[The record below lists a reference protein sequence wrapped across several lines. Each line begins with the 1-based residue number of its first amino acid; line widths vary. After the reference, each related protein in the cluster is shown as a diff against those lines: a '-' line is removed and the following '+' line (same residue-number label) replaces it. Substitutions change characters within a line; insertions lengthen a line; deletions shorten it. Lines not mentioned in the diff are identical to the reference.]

1 MAAHK
6 YSDSATEI
14 SKCHVSLSLI
24 NIERPGII
32 LIEHKEKPEIK
43 KSISF
48 QDPKKISFELEKP
61 GNYILT
67 FIIDN
72 NRAAMERRITKDLD
86 IETSLSLSTG
96 EEPVLDKAKITQQ
109 PENVIKVKEGTKKKK
124 KKRTII
130 YVVVGL
136 VVAGGAT
143 AALLLSKGGNG
154 NGGEGST
161 VGSIQVN
168 STPSGAKIYLD
179 GNDTGKTTNTT
190 ITDVSIGSHTVK
202 LVKEGYLDYQ
212 ETVSVVA
219 GQTTRASANLN
230 KHTITITSPTIDSTW
245 TKGKDVEIKW
255 TTDGNTNTQ
264 RNMGINREPYP
275 ISAKNFNYFNL
286 RRNGIRTNPRLKDQ
300 NTESER
306 LIGLRSKGDILNRSQ
321 SINNSLST
329 KSHDSSIQGKDNI
342 SPQRSSS
349 MVNNPNFAFPGNSF
363 KPRLKTQ
370 GTMDIMTLSN
380 VKIELYKGSSFSQ
393 NIVSSTTNTGTYT
406 WTVPNSVTNG
416 TNYKIKISCAD
427 NSSVYAESNLFKIED
442 KAIYIRSP
450 QGEALW
456 TKESGVS
463 IRWNSVG
470 TIDRISIDLYRR
482 GGKVRSITANQKN
495 NNSFDWAVPRNLKNG
510 PEYKI

>member
-1 MAAHK
+1 
-6 YSDSATEI
+6 
-14 SKCHVSLSLI
+14 
-24 NIERPGII
+24 
-32 LIEHKEKPEIK
+32 
-43 KSISF
+43 
-48 QDPKKISFELEKP
+48 
-61 GNYILT
+61 
-67 FIIDN
+67 
-72 NRAAMERRITKDLD
+72 
-86 IETSLSLSTG
+86 
-96 EEPVLDKAKITQQ
+96 
-109 PENVIKVKEGTKKKK
+109 
-124 KKRTII
+124 
-130 YVVVGL
+130 
-136 VVAGGAT
+136 
-143 AALLLSKGGNG
+143 
-154 NGGEGST
+154 
-161 VGSIQVN
+161 
-168 STPSGAKIYLD
+168 
-179 GNDTGKTTNTT
+179 
-190 ITDVSIGSHTVK
+190 
-202 LVKEGYLDYQ
+202 
-212 ETVSVVA
+212 
-219 GQTTRASANLN
+219 
-230 KHTITITSPTIDSTW
+230 
-245 TKGKDVEIKW
+245 
-255 TTDGNTNTQ
+255 
-264 RNMGINREPYP
+264 MGINREPYP

-300 NTESER
+300 NKESER

-510 PEYKI
+510 PEYKIRVSCKNDPSIYDESDDIRIGPGYKIISQFGNMGSPHEIALDRFGNVYTVDSWYNRIRKFSSDGSYLLSWGGTGSSDGKFTNVSGAATDRNGNVYTADCWSHNIQKFTSQGVFLKKWGTEGNGDGQFKSPLGIALDKSNNVYVVDSANQRVQKFTANGVFLNNWKGKGE